1 MHLGQVGGVEIRE
14 VHAFQPIV
22 RVRVRTAVGER
33 PVQRI
38 ARLDALVEADGPN
51 VGGVP
56 VPWPIL
62 VHVQVRQDAVR
73 AVRRRDDHPQVGCDV
88 EQAGAG
94 RATGDRI
101 IRYGRSPYS
110 HVRVRQRHR
119 LVHVGVLRGGLW
131 NVTLHHVGLR
141 RACVGLVGVGGAY
154 GQHARTQA
162 AQQADEQQDGDKG
175 FQTAHVT
182 PSFPWR
188 TWSDHM
194 ASPAFRK

>member
-22 RVRVRTAVGER
+22 RVRACTAVGER
-33 PVQRI
+33 PVQRV
-38 ARLDALVEADGPN
+38 ARSDAPVEPDGPD

-56 VPWPIL
+56 VPRPIL
-62 VHVQVRQDAVR
+62 VRGQVRQDAAR

-88 EQAGAG
+88 KQAGAG
-94 RATGDRI
+94 RAAGDRI
-101 IRYGRSPYS
+101 IRHLGGLDR

-119 LVHVGVLRGGLW
+119 LVRIGVLRGGLW

-188 TWSDHM
+188 
-194 ASPAFRK
+194 A